1 MKFSELFPETP
12 PFQTKFDED
21 YNVLVESFVD
31 YSDMYSEIVNYIK
44 EDTNLLS
51 DRHIDEFRSIQNKLT
66 KIFYETEYL
75 YNTVRNLRH
84 FEKQKKEHLD
94 KKELEQ

>member
-12 PFQTKFDED
+12 PFPQKKFDED
-21 YNVLVESFVD
+21 YNVFVESFED

-51 DRHIDEFRSIQNKLT
+51 DRHIDEFRSIQKKLD

-75 YNTVRNLRH
+75 YYNVRDLRH
-84 FEKQKKEHLD
+84 FEKK
-94 KKELEQ
+94 KKELTQT